1 MRDSGKAS
9 GTTRLSTSEM
19 TLNFSC
25 RSASVVVDN
34 DGDAFTYSGGKKL
47 RIVTLGLAR
56 GDRKW
61 PLNDGQIPHVRGV
74 RAALGTGYNRVEGN
88 RRASRNGRER
98 PPTRK
103 SLTLR
108 FATFQSLYH
117 LDEPRLEAVVHDHV
131 EAVQLEAVPVG
142 DHHRLHQ
149 SDAG

>member
-74 RAALGTGYNRVEGN
+74 RAQVSTGYNRVEGN
-88 RRASRNGRER
+88 RRAWREHAPR
-98 PPTRK
+98 PEDQLDRH
-103 SLTLR
+103 LR
-108 FATFQSLYH
+108 PCCRGS
-117 LDEPRLEAVVHDHV
+117 
-131 EAVQLEAVPVG
+131 
-142 DHHRLHQ
+142 
-149 SDAG
+149 